1 MSPTILLAD
10 DHPVVRQGLRML
22 LEVEP
27 DFTVVAET
35 GDGLQVVS
43 LVESLRPDV
52 LVLDLMMPGLGGL
65 EVTRRVRRQS
75 PDTRIVVLSMYSDVA
90 YVSEALEGG
99 ASAFVLKK
107 STAAEL
113 VGAIRDALAG
123 KRYLDSSVFPEAI
136 ERHRM
141 QARSAGDPYERLT
154 RREREVL
161 HLVGE
166 GLTSAEIADRLDISP
181 RTVDMHRRHLVRK
194 LNLTGQAA
202 LVRYALQ
209 RGLQPPPE

>member
-35 GDGLQVVS
+35 GDGLQVVA

-65 EVTRRVRRQS
+65 EVTRRVRRQF
-75 PDTRIVVLSMYSDVA
+75 PPTHIVVLSMYSDVA

-123 KRYLDSSVFPEAI
+123 KQYLNSSISYEAI

-141 QARSAGDPYERLT
+141 QARGARDPYATLT

-166 GLTSAEIADRLDISP
+166 GLTSAEIAERLDISP

-194 LNLTGQAA
+194 LDLTGQAA

-209 RGLQPPPE
+209 RGLQPPPA